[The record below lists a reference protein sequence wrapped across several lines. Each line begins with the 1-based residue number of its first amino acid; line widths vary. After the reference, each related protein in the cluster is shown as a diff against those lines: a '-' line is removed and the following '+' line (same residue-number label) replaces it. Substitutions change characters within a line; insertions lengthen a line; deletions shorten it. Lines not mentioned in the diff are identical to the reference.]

1 MAGMSDRRT
10 LRDETSLTGLTVLE
24 VTVEG
29 VTMFERRATGVDVD
43 TVFWPFFRG
52 DLALYL
58 LEDSSVAN
66 ADLDRFVG
74 VLTAVTAALLMYSS
88 FDRDMIDQL
97 IL

>member
-1 MAGMSDRRT
+1 
-10 LRDETSLTGLTVLE
+10 
-24 VTVEG
+24 
-29 VTMFERRATGVDVD
+29 
-43 TVFWPFFRG
+43 
-52 DLALYL
+52 LYL

-88 FDRDMIDQL
+88 FDRDMFDQL